1 MTKAKEVNMAAFQY
15 VGRKFNVSAN
25 IVGAEM
31 EKIEQRDGEV
41 TSRSLLEAGRP
52 EDSPIH
58 SLFEWNDGK
67 AAELYRLKQA
77 TDVITHITVI
87 VPEENQKPYRAYVN
101 IVEEKEGEQKQTGR
115 FINIQTAMEN
125 PETRRIVLDAALAEM
140 RRFSAKYAKY
150 KELSEVFEAIDKT
163 LKRLQEAS

>member
-1 MTKAKEVNMAAFQY
+1 MAAYEY
-15 VGRKFNVSAN
+15 VGRKFGVSAD

-58 SLFEWNDGK
+58 TLFEWNDGK

-77 TDVITHITVI
+77 TDVITHITVV

-140 RRFSAKYAKY
+140 RRFQAKYSKY
-150 KELSEVFEAIDKT
+150 QELAGVFEAMKKVEEEIRK
-163 LKRLQEAS
+163 AG